1 VFTLLTRLSFPRTV
15 AVVDGRVSRFKE
27 HWMRKR
33 IKMFFLLAPLFL
45 TLACSHRDNVSYKD
59 DVKKALEQ
67 ADLKD
72 VTVSE
77 DQDKNTIT
85 LGGKVHSSD
94 AKAKAVDVAKT
105 AANTRIIANEISV
118 QPVGSE
124 SQAKDVASNLDDGIE
139 KDYKAA
145 LISSGLDKQHV
156 RFKANNRVLTLT
168 GNVHNTNE
176 RQQAERLAAGIP
188 NVQQVLNQ
196 IEVRR

>member
-1 VFTLLTRLSFPRTV
+1 M
-15 AVVDGRVSRFKE
+15 K
-27 HWMRKR
+27 KR
-33 IKMFFLLAPLFL
+33 MAILFLLVPLFL
-45 TLACSHRDNVSYKD
+45 TSACSRRDNISYKD

-85 LGGKVHSSD
+85 LGGTLHSTNAKD
-94 AKAKAVDVAKT
+94 KAAEVAKA

-124 SQAKDVASNLDDGIE
+124 SDAKAVASNLDDAIE
-139 KDYKAA
+139 KNYKAA
-145 LISSGLDKQHV
+145 LISSGLEKQHV
-156 RFKANNRVLTLT
+156 SYKAKNGVLTLSGSVRNAT
-168 GNVHNTNE
+168 Q
-176 RQQAERLAAGIP
+176 RQHAEKLAAGIP

>member
-1 VFTLLTRLSFPRTV
+1 
-15 AVVDGRVSRFKE
+15 
-27 HWMRKR
+27 
-33 IKMFFLLAPLFL
+33 MFFLLAPLFL

-94 AKAKAVDVAKT
+94 AKAKAADVAKT

-124 SQAKDVASNLDDGIE
+124 SQAKDIASNLDDGIE

-145 LISSGLDKQHV
+145 LISSGDKQHV
-156 RFKANNRVLTLT
+156 RFKAKNRVLTLT